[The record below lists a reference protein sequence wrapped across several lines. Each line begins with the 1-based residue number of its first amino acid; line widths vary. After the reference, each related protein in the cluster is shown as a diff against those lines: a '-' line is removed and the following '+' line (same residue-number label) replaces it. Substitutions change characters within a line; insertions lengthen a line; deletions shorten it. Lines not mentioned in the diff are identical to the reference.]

1 MKSIIIFLA
10 LFAACHAAP
19 TPDTTPA
26 DVKEAPESLWRPSP
40 IAPEVISDPK
50 PDEKVVLLNRQ
61 KRDEKAH
68 PKPDSVKAREL
79 LQHNPHH
86 QQQSPAKAQPAPLHG
101 SQTHEPQHHDHKKSK
116 REAHHEEGHHEEGH
130 QEEPKKDDGKD
141 DHSHAD
147 AHKQSKREAHHEE
160 GHHEEGH
167 HEEAKEK
174 ALPHALPAAAPAAE
188 AHKQSKREAHHEEGH
203 HEEGHHEEAKKED
216 GKDDHSHADEHKQ
229 AKREA
234 HHEEGHHEEGHHEEA
249 KDALPHALPADAPA
263 VKAPKQKRNSPTKPE
278 ASGADHHDAHQ
289 HEEEH
294 SAKPDSHAHHKQR
307 REAPSKL
314 AAVTTDEKVQH
325 DPKKVE
331 ELHKAIESLASA
343 QAKERHQRDIPV
355 PTEIKSTTAPA
366 HTHKAD
372 SSELTVPIHHPVSV
386 AELFHKEKPA
396 AAAATAGSSSEESKE
411 KSKET

>member
-26 DVKEAPESLWRPSP
+26 DVKEATESLWRPSP

-50 PDEKVVLLNRQ
+50 PEEKVVLLNRQ

-79 LQHNPHH
+79 LQHNPHR

-130 QEEPKKDDGKD
+130 HEEPKKVVRPLTLPTI
-141 DHSHAD
+141 APE
-147 AHKQSKREAHHEE
+147 AHKQAKREAHHEE

-167 HEEAKEK
+167 HEEDKEK

-188 AHKQSKREAHHEEGH
+188 AHKKSKREAHHEEGH
-203 HEEGHHEEAKKED
+203 HEEGHHEEAKKDE
-216 GKDDHSHADEHKQ
+216 GKDDHSHAEAHKQ

-234 HHEEGHHEEGHHEEA
+234 HHEEGHHEEG

-278 ASGADHHDAHQ
+278 ASGANHHDADH

-314 AAVTTDEKVQH
+314 AAVTIDEKVQH

-396 AAAATAGSSSEESKE
+396 AAAATAGSSSDESKE

>member
-130 QEEPKKDDGKD
+130 
-141 DHSHAD
+141 
-147 AHKQSKREAHHEE
+147 HE
-160 GHHEEGH
+160 
-167 HEEAKEK
+167 
-174 ALPHALPAAAPAAE
+174 
-188 AHKQSKREAHHEEGH
+188 
-203 HEEGHHEEAKKED
+203 EEAKKED

>member
-26 DVKEAPESLWRPSP
+26 DVKEATESLWRPSP

-50 PDEKVVLLNRQ
+50 PEEKVVLLNRQ

-79 LQHNPHH
+79 LQHNPHR

-130 QEEPKKDDGKD
+130 HEEPK
-141 DHSHAD
+141 
-147 AHKQSKREAHHEE
+147 
-160 GHHEEGH
+160 
-167 HEEAKEK
+167 
-174 ALPHALPAAAPAAE
+174 
-188 AHKQSKREAHHEEGH
+188 
-203 HEEGHHEEAKKED
+203 
-216 GKDDHSHADEHKQ
+216 
-229 AKREA
+229 
-234 HHEEGHHEEGHHEEA
+234 

-278 ASGADHHDAHQ
+278 ASGANHHDADH

-314 AAVTTDEKVQH
+314 AAVTIDEKVQH

-396 AAAATAGSSSEESKE
+396 AAAATAGSSSDESKE